1 MFNPKKMFRQ
11 INATVLSVFAMLSLF
26 LSVNAHA
33 SEGFVKGQVDLIR
46 SHSAVTDPAW
56 APPNAWFSLKGVSQA
71 GACGKWYESVLF
83 VVSDKQALAMVMA
96 AQASNQEVAV
106 FFRDTVLVNGY
117 CVAAYVTI
125 GSSVPLR

>member
-1 MFNPKKMFRQ
+1 MFTFKMLSQ
-11 INATVLSVFAMLSLF
+11 KTSIAVLSACWLLSLF
-26 LSVNAHA
+26 MGANANA
-33 SEGFVKGQVDLIR
+33 AEGFIKGQVDLIR
-46 SHSAVTDPAW
+46 THSAITDPAW
-56 APPNAWFSLKGVSQA
+56 GPPNAWFSLKGVSQA
-71 GACGKWYESVLF
+71 GACAKWYDSVLF
-83 VVSDKQALAMVMA
+83 VVTDKQALAFVLT